1 MTGVRPKVVR
11 IVQSWPGEDE
21 KKGKNGA
28 FYNFRGEDSFWYF
41 CMSEVHMVTARQ
53 YLGEKNATCREI
65 KCLRVFDRVA

>member
-28 FYNFRGEDSFWYF
+28 FA
-41 CMSEVHMVTARQ
+41 M
-53 YLGEKNATCREI
+53 LGERTVFGI
-65 KCLRVFDRVA
+65 FICLRSAWSPCGSM